1 MDKKVSLV
9 EKSQNIVDVTK
20 SSIPDQISR
29 VDEAMSEAQKGI
41 GTIILIS
48 SHIVGTY
55 ALPKSLEKKIKCKI
69 SPSEVTG
76 EWRMDIKTYIRYRG
90 DG

>member
-1 MDKKVSLV
+1 M

-20 SSIPDQISR
+20 SSIPDQIAR
-29 VDEAMSEAQKGI
+29 VDKAMSEAQKGV
-41 GTIILIS
+41 GTIILTS
-48 SHIVGTY
+48 SHMVGTY

-76 EWRMDIKTYIRYRG
+76 EWRIDL
-90 DG
+90 DPQPSV

>member
-1 MDKKVSLV
+1 M

-41 GTIILIS
+41 GTTILIS

-55 ALPKSLEKKIKCKI
+55 ALP
-69 SPSEVTG
+69 
-76 EWRMDIKTYIRYRG
+76 
-90 DG
+90 

>member
-1 MDKKVSLV
+1 M

-76 EWRMDIKTYIRYRG
+76 EWRMYINPQP
-90 DG
+90 

>member
-1 MDKKVSLV
+1 M

-20 SSIPDQISR
+20 SSIPDQISQ

-76 EWRMDIKTYIRYRG
+76 EWRMDINPQP
-90 DG
+90 

>member
-1 MDKKVSLV
+1 MAHP
-9 EKSQNIVDVTK
+9 ET
-20 SSIPDQISR
+20 
-29 VDEAMSEAQKGI
+29 
-41 GTIILIS
+41 TILIS

-76 EWRMDIKTYIRYRG
+76 EWRMDINPQP
-90 DG
+90 